1 MEKNTNF
8 IYKNLSPF
16 KWFVSE
22 NFPFLEADFD
32 ALTEWQL
39 FCKIGKEIN
48 KIITSLNLVGKQAE
62 ELTNAFNNLQ
72 NYVNNYFKNLD
83 VQEEINNKLNEMAQ
97 DGTLENI
104 INDDLF
110 KSLNNKIESN
120 TQNINTLKNTKT
132 SKTEF
137 ENFTNNINNSLNSQ
151 NAKIESLIGF
161 TPTPVT
167 SISQMTDTSKIY
179 LLISN
184 GNWYYF
190 DESWKSGGVYQ
201 ANVSTPTSNEILGL
215 EKQNGIKLFGLGSYL
230 SSLHDFSTV
239 NQQDINIKYA
249 ICLYADGRNDFSLG
263 LKNSNNDL
271 FNYRVR
277 HQNGKVAFQKNRCT
291 AIEWKATSDEKIFI
305 EIWKGSDTWG
315 TTYDDNFL
323 NDFVYRYF
331 SSICDSM
338 IPCTATPTVFDT
350 NGEEIESQGGNW
362 NCFRISVPNN
372 SIIHVF
378 GYGANAYPT
387 VAKMNNGVIESII
400 FNVGQ
405 FGEPIDKPFYFEK
418 ATDLIVQLY
427 NYSSGKRVDT
437 PTVKINKPYTGFEGK
452 VLSVIGDSYVANNGQ
467 PTDYTWH
474 YKIAQVLKMKYNNYG
489 INGDGLVGTRAGL
502 TPVKDRLSSIYVKSN
517 YILVIGGENDANI
530 NLDIDTFK
538 SGIEDII
545 KNLYNNFRNAKIG
558 FVIPWGDSYSA
569 RTFIKPYA
577 DAIKEICN
585 KYGVAV
591 FDSWNNY
598 MPSYNEKQRTLYYQ
612 GANDSSHLNFTGH
625 QAFLPRILDWFKSI

>member
-1 MEKNTNF
+1 MNEKTNF
-8 IYKNLSPF
+8 NYTNLSPF
-16 KWFVSE
+16 KWFTLE
-22 NFPFLEADFD
+22 NFPFIEVDFD
-32 ALTEWQL
+32 AITEWQL

-48 KIITSLNLVGKQAE
+48 KIITSQNLVGKQAE

-83 VQEEINNKLNEMAQ
+83 VQEEINNKLNKMAQ
-97 DGTLENI
+97 DGTLKNI
-104 INDDLF
+104 INQEIFFSINNNIETNKQNIQTLSSVKANQSSLD
-110 KSLNNKIESN
+110 SLNLIVNEKLDEQTKILSRL
-120 TQNINTLKNTKT
+120 Q
-132 SKTEF
+132 
-137 ENFTNNINNSLNSQ
+137 
-151 NAKIESLIGF
+151 GG
-161 TPTPVT
+161 TPNVVT

-179 LLISN
+179 VLTTN
-184 GNWYYF
+184 NKWYYYNGS
-190 DESWKSGGVYQ
+190 EWTVGGDYQ
-201 ANVSTPTSNEILGL
+201 AQINDNIINGL
-215 EKQNGIKLFGLGSYL
+215 IKQNGVKLYGLGSYN
-230 SSLHDFSTV
+230 SSVHDFISQNNQGV
-239 NQQDINIKYA
+239 NVRYS
-249 ICLYADGRNDFSLG
+249 ICLYADGRRPFSLG
-263 LKNSNNDL
+263 FNNTNGDL
-271 FNYRVR
+271 FNVRVR
-277 HQNGKVAFQKNRCT
+277 KSDGTQLFQKNRCT
-291 AIEWKATSDEKIFI
+291 AIEYTDTNNDIVYI
-305 EIWKGSDTWG
+305 EIWKGTDTWS
-315 TTYDDNFL
+315 TVYDESFL
-323 NDFVYRYF
+323 NNFKYKYF
-331 SSICDSM
+331 ESLCNTM
-338 IPCTATPTVFDT
+338 IPCTATPTVFNSSD
-350 NGEEIESQGGNW
+350 EEIESQNGNW
-362 NCFRISVPNN
+362 SCFRISVPDN

-405 FGEPIDKPFYFEK
+405 FGEPIDKAFYFEK

-427 NYSSGKRVDT
+427 NYSGGKRVDT
-437 PTVKINKPYTGFEGK
+437 PTVKINIPYTGFEGK

-474 YKIAQVLKMKYNNYG
+474 YKISQVLKMKYNNYG

-502 TPVKDRLSSIYVKSN
+502 TPVKDRLSSIYAKSN

-530 NLDIDTFK
+530 NEDIDTFK
-538 SGIEDII
+538 AGIEDII
-545 KNLYNNFRNAKIG
+545 KTLYNDFRNAKIG
-558 FVIPWGDSYSA
+558 FVTPWGDSYSA